1 MSSEAHVKDLF
12 QLFRCFSQVSL
23 IFAPLL
29 VVKVSCS
36 FSRFKPAI
44 VKEFV
49 HEIVRERLSGV
60 KYEPEKIPETCSS
73 LADCIR
79 DKVKSIGI
87 DKYKIIVQVMIGEQR
102 GQGVKMCSRFFWDAD
117 TDNYAEDVFMNDSL
131 FCVAAVFGCYYY

>member
-1 MSSEAHVKDLF
+1 CTMAESSTGTY
-12 QLFRCFSQVSL
+12 L
-23 IFAPLL
+23 IRPDYQ
-29 VVKVSCS
+29 KK
-36 FSRFKPAI
+36 FKPAI

-73 LADCIR
+73 LFLIGL
-79 DKVKSIGI
+79 GI

-117 TDNYAEDVFMNDSL
+117 TDNYAEDVFMNPVLCGSSFWML
-131 FCVAAVFGCYYY
+131 LLLRMKTRRGRRLVSFEH

>member
-1 MSSEAHVKDLF
+1 MAESSTGTY
-12 QLFRCFSQVSL
+12 L
-23 IFAPLL
+23 IRPDYQ
-29 VVKVSCS
+29 KK
-36 FSRFKPAI
+36 FKPAI

-79 DKVKSIGI
+79 DKVKSLGI